1 MGHGRL
7 LRLLSILHAISI
19 FDRVDLLRVAE
30 HTVLATKHSKWSTTS
45 SKTGRQPVLVS
56 LYGTASPLE
65 SLIKCGR
72 LRRRKTLIQRKLL
85 EIMNEKLRWKRYV
98 SRP

>member
-30 HTVLATKHSKWSTTS
+30 HTVLAAEAFEMVHNLMQDWASTRPS
-45 SKTGRQPVLVS
+45 IALRNSFSFGVAYKVRQIAKKKT
-56 LYGTASPLE
+56 
-65 SLIKCGR
+65 I
-72 LRRRKTLIQRKLL
+72 IQRKLL
-85 EIMNEKLRWKRYV
+85 EIMSEKLRWKRYV